1 VFRQESGLTRRS
13 SAKPKL
19 APRGVNNDS
28 EESKTV
34 KEIDEMPQ
42 VGSEAQIP
50 TRTIPISL
58 KSQVARTQ
66 NLKNNAR
73 AKFRA

>member
-1 VFRQESGLTRRS
+1 MFRQESGLTRRS

-50 TRTIPISL
+50 ISL